1 MTIMK
6 TFELKGELRS
16 DLGKKASKALR
27 TEEKVPCVI
36 YGGTENIHFSVIA
49 KDLSKLLYTPEVY
62 MVKVNLGGKSCEVV
76 LREIQLHPVTDKVLH
91 IDFYQ
96 IFEDKPVV
104 MEIPVKTEG
113 FAEGVKAGGK
123 LALVTRKLKVKAL
136 PKNLPGELMLNV
148 ETLGLGKAI
157 KVKDLSFENFEV
169 MNAKDVVVVQI
180 KLTRAARAAQQGK

>member
-16 DLGKKASKALR
+16 DLGKKSSKALR

-96 IFEDKPVV
+96 IFEDKPVI

-157 KVKDLSFENFEV
+157 KVKDLSFEGFEV

>member
-157 KVKDLSFENFEV
+157 KVKNLSFENFEV

>member
-1 MTIMK
+1 MK
-6 TFELKGELRS
+6 TFELKGELRN
-16 DLGKKASKALR
+16 DLGKKASKSLR
-27 TEEKVPCVI
+27 TEERVPCVI

-62 MVKVNLGGKSCEVV
+62 IVKVNLGSKACNVV

-91 IDFYQ
+91 VDFYQ
-96 IFEDKPVV
+96 IFEDKAVV
-104 MEIPVKTEG
+104 MEVPVKTEG

-136 PKNLPGELMLNV
+136 PKHLPGELVLNV
-148 ETLGLGKAI
+148 ETLGLGKSV
-157 KVKDLSFENFEV
+157 KVKDLSFENFEIV
-169 MNAKDVVVVQI
+169 NAKEVVVVQI